1 MKRILNT
8 VLVSIV
14 ILTVSTLQHVAA
26 QQQTTK
32 SNTGIAYN
40 LAGEGDLIVF
50 VHGSNLD
57 QRMWF
62 EQKRYFAN
70 SAKVLT
76 YDLRGLGSSDAP
88 SEPYSDVDD
97 LNQLL
102 DELGE
107 SELTLVGL
115 SAGVQVALDFA
126 ALNPNKVNKLVLVSP
141 SLNGYTPK
149 ENPPYLSELIKAL
162 RQSDF
167 DQANE
172 VLLNSEIMS
181 VPMEHENRVRE
192 MVYASR
198 QWSLRYDLIRQN
210 PDPVISNLGDIVTP
224 TLILIGE
231 KDISAIKDLGLFL
244 ERELMN
250 ADLVT
255 VPSGRHLLN
264 LSSKAIFNEEIHQFI
279 Q

>member
-8 VLVSIV
+8 ILVSIV
-14 ILTVSTLQHVAA
+14 ILTVSILQLVAA
-26 QQQTTK
+26 QQQAIK

-40 LAGEGDLIVF
+40 LVGKGDLIVF

-62 EQKRYFAN
+62 EQNRYFAN
-70 SAKVLT
+70 FAKVLT
-76 YDLRGLGSSDAP
+76 YDLRGLGSSEAP
-88 SEPYSDVDD
+88 SETYSDVDD
-97 LNQLL
+97 LNHLL

-115 SAGVQVALDFA
+115 SSGVQVALDFA
-126 ALNPNKVNKLVLVSP
+126 ALNPKKVNKLVLVSP

-162 RQSDF
+162 RQRDF

-181 VPMEHENRVRE
+181 VPMQHEELVRD

-210 PDPVISNLGDIVTP
+210 TDPVISNLEDIETS

-231 KDISAIKDLGLFL
+231 NDVSAIKDLGSLL
-244 ERELMN
+244 ERELVN

-255 VPSGRHLLN
+255 VLSGRHLLN
-264 LSSKAIFNEEIHQFI
+264 LSSKEIFNEKIHQFI

>member
-1 MKRILNT
+1 MKRILNA

-14 ILTVSTLQHVAA
+14 ILTVSILQLVAA
-26 QQQTTK
+26 QQQATK

-62 EQKRYFAN
+62 EQNRYFAN
-70 SAKVLT
+70 FAKVLT
-76 YDLRGLGSSDAP
+76 YDLRGLGSSEAP
-88 SEPYSDVDD
+88 SETYSDVDD
-97 LNQLL
+97 LNHLL

-115 SAGVQVALDFA
+115 SSGVQVALDFA
-126 ALNPNKVNKLVLVSP
+126 ALNPKKVNKLVLVSP

-162 RQSDF
+162 RQRDF

-181 VPMEHENRVRE
+181 VPMQHEKLVRD

-210 PDPVISNLGDIVTP
+210 TDPVISNLGDIETP

-231 KDISAIKDLGLFL
+231 NDVSAVKDLGSLL
-244 ERELMN
+244 ERELLN

-255 VPSGRHLLN
+255 VPNGRHLLN
-264 LSSKAIFNEEIHQFI
+264 LSSRAIFNKNVHQFI